1 MIEPTSERL
10 LAAGAALGDLD
21 AAESAAWASHR
32 SECGGC
38 RRLEGDLALVLV
50 DLALVVPE
58 RVPPPDLLDAVRR
71 SIRAGEGAPVDAP
84 VSADA
89 VGTVPMPIDQ
99 ARARRTA
106 RQGTRGQQ
114 LAILG
119 IAAALVLA
127 AVGLGA
133 RSLALQ
139 RDIDQAG
146 AMVAG
151 LETRLAG
158 QDAVIA
164 AAMDPGRVAVALHA
178 EALAPAAVA
187 TVMFVPGAGPA
198 YLVADRL
205 PATPSGHVYQ
215 LWYADAGGVHP
226 LQAVTFDG
234 QGAFIAPL
242 EVDLSTADAVMITLE
257 DAGGVTGDPGPQ
269 VVFGEL

>member
-1 MIEPTSERL
+1 MIEPTAEQL
-10 LAAGAALGDLD
+10 LAAGAAVGDLD
-21 AAESAAWASHR
+21 AAESATWASHR

-71 SIRAGEGAPVDAP
+71 SIRAGEGAPVDAAA
-84 VSADA
+84 SADA
-89 VGTVPMPIDQ
+89 VGTVPVPIDE

-106 RQGTRGQQ
+106 RQGTRGQR

-119 IAAALVLA
+119 IAASLAL

-205 PATPSGHVYQ
+205 PATPSGQVYQ

-234 QGAFIAPL
+234 KGAFIAPL

-257 DAGGVTGDPGPQ
+257 DAGGVIGDPGPQ